1 MQELNLAGN
10 FIRRTAARDLLRSLQ
25 DNRTLT
31 KLNLASNQIQDTSL
45 LDAIAYL
52 EGNHTLTEL
61 DLSHNRI
68 ESRGC
73 IALSYLASRPTS
85 AFRRLHLMG
94 NAIGEMG
101 YCFAMMMMR
110 EVAMTATRSPP
121 SNASSAPAAL
131 TAAMSAS
138 SRTQSRQRGGGDIL
152 ENDEEDINEHHS
164 KDPTASHQ
172 PEDSTMERL
181 LHIFCEAKKCP
192 EELGGLQFWNAWGKL
207 QVNLQDPYER
217 TVACYLLDRI
227 NQHPFATIV
236 DVKYYNPTIK
246 AYEHPMLKRQAD
258 ILADTSTSTSS
269 ATNKASNTTSPPSS
283 LEEVMRSL
291 AHLLGIPALP
301 ESVITTAYQ
310 HQETLRPWVQDP
322 RCHGRL
328 IVFLLQQVLMVWL
341 NGNSA
346 SDVSAHGLLSSLKAT
361 AAAGTTTA
369 TAQQHHQPPPL
380 LSMFPTGSL
389 AGCEI
394 TALESIN
401 RWLSEGN
408 PYNQGHAIDRLKVIH
423 IMMAQ
428 WLSQTIVETATLH
441 HRPPSPYMMYNAG
454 GSFERWQ
461 LPTVGSL
468 QWNLRMPESHG
479 IQSFQ
484 WTDPSFQVFVRS
496 LHRLPKEHHSIA
508 SYFYQV
514 IDIAARTQENVLQVT
529 CIQAEWILKH
539 ILKRRLTNHIEIIEK
554 LLFQLSTPDETR
566 RFLIR
571 NLYFHEVCGSS
582 ALPSP
587 CAVALTI
594 SCISLCSVLFC
605 SDVDP

>member
-1 MQELNLAGN
+1 
-10 FIRRTAARDLLRSLQ
+10 LLRSLQ
-25 DNRTLT
+25 DNRSLT
-31 KLNLASNQIQDTSL
+31 KLNLASNQIQDASL

-52 EGNHTLTEL
+52 EGNRTLTEL

-110 EVAMTATRSPP
+110 EVAMTATRSP
-121 SNASSAPAAL
+121 SNAPTAPAAAAAAASTSST
-131 TAAMSAS
+131 TASAS
-138 SRTQSRQRGGGDIL
+138 SPSRSRRGGGDIL
-152 ENDEEDINEHHS
+152 ENDEDIDDLG
-164 KDPTASHQ
+164 KDT
-172 PEDSTMERL
+172 TMPPGETTPERL

-217 TVACYLLDRI
+217 TVACYLLDRV

-258 ILADTSTSTSS
+258 ILTDI
-269 ATNKASNTTSPPSS
+269 ATNKAAAMTTTSSSS

-291 AHLLGIPALP
+291 AHVLGVPSLP

-310 HQETLRPWVQDP
+310 HQETLRPWVQDS
-322 RCHGRL
+322 RGHGRL
-328 IVFLLQQVLMVWL
+328 VVFLLQQVLMVWL
-341 NGNSA
+341 IGNTA
-346 SDVSAHGLLSSLKAT
+346 SDVSAHGLLSSLKPTATTTTTT
-361 AAAGTTTA
+361 AAA
-369 TAQQHHQPPPL
+369 HHPPPTL

-408 PYNQGHAIDRLKVIH
+408 LYSQGHAIDRLKVIH
-423 IMMAQ
+423 LLMAP
-428 WLSQTIVETATLH
+428 WLSHTIVETAVLN
-441 HRPPSPYMMYNAG
+441 HRPPSPYMVVNAG
-454 GSFERWQ
+454 GTYERWQ

-468 QWNLRMPESHG
+468 QWHLRMPESHG
-479 IQSFQ
+479 IQAFQ
-484 WTDPSFQVFVRS
+484 WTDPSFQVMVRS
-496 LHRLPKEHHSIA
+496 FHRLPKENHSIG

-514 IDIAARTQENVLQVT
+514 IDTAARTQENVLQAT
-529 CIQAEWILKH
+529 CVQAEWVLKH
-539 ILKRRLTNHIEIIEK
+539 ILKRRVTNHIEIIEK

-571 NLYFHEVCGSS
+571 NLYFHEVCLFVLMRYSHGSS
-582 ALPSP
+582 LIHI
-587 CAVALTI
+587 L
-594 SCISLCSVLFC
+594 
-605 SDVDP
+605 